1 MNKEEI
7 KEFLKPTKYKVLLF
21 LIFAIILIN
30 MPFISC
36 QDTSGPV
43 YHLSFWEYMAYWE
56 NNYMLF
62 DTLLYGVPILIISYL
77 LSSMIFFI
85 YKNFK
90 SKIGLISLVIICIVL
105 VGLWWTHIINQIDGH
120 NRENYQPWFL
130 QEHHSNIPQEIKYI
144 WVHKELNCIE
154 DSEPW
159 GHKRNEYNQTYEQ
172 IFNKTHLSLMNKRIK
187 NYYKENYNITIYD
200 IRRESIEKQVPH
212 CLIDT
217 MLFLQVAFEDRNKM
231 LQLDYN

>member
-1 MNKEEI
+1 
-7 KEFLKPTKYKVLLF
+7 
-21 LIFAIILIN
+21 
-30 MPFISC
+30 
-36 QDTSGPV
+36 
-43 YHLSFWEYMAYWE
+43 
-56 NNYMLF
+56 
-62 DTLLYGVPILIISYL
+62 
-77 LSSMIFFI
+77 
-85 YKNFK
+85 
-90 SKIGLISLVIICIVL
+90 
-105 VGLWWTHIINQIDGH
+105 
-120 NRENYQPWFL
+120 
-130 QEHHSNIPQEIKYI
+130 
-144 WVHKELNCIE
+144 VHKELNCIE